1 MFASGRSYK
10 MLTVLDEFKRQASD
24 VKVRNKMGTDDFL
37 EATYEQNGKF
47 AAEPLG
53 SGGLC

>member
-37 EATYEQNGKF
+37 EATYDQNEKF

-53 SGGLC
+53 SGGLG